1 MKNPDSNCSTPISTL
16 QSPIINLQTSPF
28 TFSQNSLQAYVDCPR
43 RFQLRY
49 LFRLAWPAP
58 EVQPITAYEQ
68 HLQRGQAFHKLIQQ
82 YLAGIPSVRLAKM
95 AGSDPLLVQ
104 WWRDF
109 LGENPIPED
118 YARHVEI
125 NLSSPI
131 ENHRLAARYDLLAIG
146 EGNFIIFDWKTN
158 QVLPKKES
166 IQSKLQSRVY
176 PYLLTIAGGI
186 INQGKPV
193 DPKQVKMVFWFSN
206 YPVNPIHL
214 HYDQEQ
220 YETDSLYFRN
230 MLDTITSMGE
240 EDFPCTED
248 LNHCRYCV
256 YRSFCGRGEEAG
268 SLDNLDM
275 IYPLE
280 ESLVEELDLE
290 IDLDQIAEIEF

>member
-1 MKNPDSNCSTPISTL
+1 MNNLTSNCPSPISNL
-16 QSPIINLQTSPF
+16 QHPIINLQSSPF

-49 LFRLAWPAP
+49 LFHLAWPAP
-58 EVQPITAYEQ
+58 EAQPIIEYEQ

-82 YLAGIPSVRLAKM
+82 HLAGIPSVRLAKI

-109 LGENPIPED
+109 MAENPIPDD

-125 NLSSPI
+125 NLSTPI
-131 ENHRLAARYDLLAIG
+131 EQHRLAARYDLLAIG
-146 EGNFIIFDWKTN
+146 DGNFIIFDWKTN
-158 QVLPKKES
+158 QVLPKQET
-166 IQSKLQSRVY
+166 IQGKLQSRVY
-176 PYLLTIAGGI
+176 PYVLAKAGII

-193 DPKQVKMVFWFSN
+193 DPKLVKMVYWFSN

-220 YETDSLYFRN
+220 YDTDSFYFRN
-230 MLDTITSMGE
+230 MIDTITSME
-240 EDFPCTED
+240 EDDFSCTED

-268 SLDNLDM
+268 LMNDLDK
-275 IYPLE
+275 IYALE
-280 ESLVEELDLE
+280 EGLTEDLDLE